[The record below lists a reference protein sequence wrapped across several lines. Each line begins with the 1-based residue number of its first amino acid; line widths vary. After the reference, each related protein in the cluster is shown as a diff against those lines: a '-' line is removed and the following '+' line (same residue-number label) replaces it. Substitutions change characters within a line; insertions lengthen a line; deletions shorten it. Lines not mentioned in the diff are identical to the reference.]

1 MFKDGVRALK
11 SMGAENFFAPIPP
24 KCHHKVDSI
33 VLEVSGFPKHE
44 ITNLFSELNKSSQKE
59 FELRDLSVLS
69 PTSLREIAGGKTSH
83 ALVLWALLNR
93 LIQFHANS
101 CDLQGSTEYVEV
113 NDPQAL
119 HGDVPITE
127 LGLSARS
134 VNTLT
139 RKGIDSAFKLSQ
151 ISKEEL
157 FDMRNLGIR
166 SVNEILALLEN
177 IGLRS
182 YQSQRQEP
190 SFMLTNAKDLDDLNL
205 TTRTYNALKR
215 TGIRNLAELAS
226 LTEDELRDI
235 RNFGEKSI
243 TEVKDLVAR
252 HVLINPPLDGETSTQ
267 SSETSDSLYQW
278 VKKELAEEISSMKS
292 GISEFLELKL
302 NMANWKGLPLVY
314 SDCSTVAE
322 VVEKLQVQ
330 LGESN
335 NPQSVDAVILNLNTL
350 SQDLQTLRHFH
361 SDFMPTREQRD
372 SLLRYENEYSDDSVD
387 LLKFD
392 DFTLGLLGIT
402 SKNSSLFLGKE
413 SYFELLDTVFEYF
426 IMNVDVWNIIKQTI
440 KFHEKHG
447 TYPNTI
453 GIIIAHHM
461 GGEEQKEEVQQLLQ
475 DILIEMR
482 PNSAERDLNILQM
495 RISGATLDEIGKSV
509 DVTRE
514 RVRQILVKISPDL
527 VRTIEALRFGIQKKQ
542 EKINEKKYA
551 DLFEKYGA
559 IYKSEL
565 ALELGV
571 DEETALQ
578 STPKRFNK
586 FIIDKFPEPLVSLAW
601 TREDCLNAL
610 RRAGTYYFP
619 IRQADYDHLLNI
631 GEIKGPSIQYMYLK
645 FGQWT
650 ELCMEAG
657 VECVPSV
664 RSEYVRMWSD
674 EELLSYA
681 RRFLKEE
688 GTSGS
693 YGGYDA
699 WRELQPDHV
708 PSGVLIRNV
717 FGNWTTVKRKALE
730 GLRLEKGLDVRSDL

>member
-1 MFKDGVRALK
+1 
-11 SMGAENFFAPIPP
+11 
-24 KCHHKVDSI
+24 
-33 VLEVSGFPKHE
+33 
-44 ITNLFSELNKSSQKE
+44 
-59 FELRDLSVLS
+59 
-69 PTSLREIAGGKTSH
+69 
-83 ALVLWALLNR
+83 
-93 LIQFHANS
+93 
-101 CDLQGSTEYVEV
+101 
-113 NDPQAL
+113 
-119 HGDVPITE
+119 
-127 LGLSARS
+127 
-134 VNTLT
+134 
-139 RKGIDSAFKLSQ
+139 
-151 ISKEEL
+151 
-157 FDMRNLGIR
+157 
-166 SVNEILALLEN
+166 
-177 IGLRS
+177 
-182 YQSQRQEP
+182 
-190 SFMLTNAKDLDDLNL
+190 
-205 TTRTYNALKR
+205 
-215 TGIRNLAELAS
+215 
-226 LTEDELRDI
+226 
-235 RNFGEKSI
+235 
-243 TEVKDLVAR
+243 
-252 HVLINPPLDGETSTQ
+252 
-267 SSETSDSLYQW
+267 
-278 VKKELAEEISSMKS
+278 
-292 GISEFLELKL
+292 
-302 NMANWKGLPLVY
+302 
-314 SDCSTVAE
+314 
-322 VVEKLQVQ
+322 
-330 LGESN
+330 
-335 NPQSVDAVILNLNTL
+335 
-350 SQDLQTLRHFH
+350 
-361 SDFMPTREQRD
+361 MPTREQRD

-402 SKNSSLFLGKE
+402 SKNSSLFLEKE

-475 DILIEMR
+475 DIFMEMR

-495 RISGATLDEIGKSV
+495 RIGGATLDEIGKSV
-509 DVTRE
+509 DLTRE

-527 VRTIEALRFGIQKKQ
+527 VRTIEALRFGIHKKQ

-586 FIIDKFPEPLVSLAW
+586 FIIDKFPEPVVSLAW

-699 WRELQPDHV
+699 WRGLQPDHV

-717 FGNWTTVKRKALE
+717 FGNWTTVKRKVLE